1 MPARKLLRLAEGSEL
16 RVIKM
21 SKQGAEGKVR
31 RTHGSASK
39 KRKKGTTCVNGE
51 WFPTLMA
58 AINFLSTLGTAINGL
73 SSSLAHCAASDDE
86 GGSSAAK
93 TATSRAVRADHFA
106 CAEVAGEPSVK
117 EAKPCVP
124 SESEDERETSGELP
138 AGESEL
144 PEDSRAFVAQVNA
157 RVDLRAAW
165 ERLVR
170 AKDLKIAARAL
181 EKLSELDYERSGG
194 EETRRVFSSEAPP
207 RGSV

>member
-1 MPARKLLRLAEGSEL
+1 
-16 RVIKM
+16 M

-39 KRKKGTTCVNGE
+39 KRKRGTTGVNGE
-51 WFPTLMA
+51 WFPTLTA
-58 AINFLSTLGTAINGL
+58 AINFLSTLGAAINGL
-73 SSSLAHCAASDDE
+73 SSSLAHCAASEDE

-106 CAEVAGEPSVK
+106 CAEAAGESSVK

-124 SESEDERETSGELP
+124 SELEDGDDTSGELP
-138 AGESEL
+138 SGESEL
-144 PEDSRAFVAQVNA
+144 PADSRTFVAQVNA

-181 EKLSELDYERSGG
+181 EKLSELDYERGGG
-194 EETRRVFSSEAPP
+194 EERRVFSSEAPP